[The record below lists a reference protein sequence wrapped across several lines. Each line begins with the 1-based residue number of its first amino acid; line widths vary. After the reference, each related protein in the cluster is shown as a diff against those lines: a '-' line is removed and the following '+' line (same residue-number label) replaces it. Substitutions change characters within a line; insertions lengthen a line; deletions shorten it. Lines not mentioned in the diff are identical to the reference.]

1 MKRVVALALTA
12 VAATG
17 CGSSSSHPAG
27 SPSAIIRQGD
37 AAVSKATAAAFQLN
51 LKLTLSGSVAG
62 LNGTGAALANGPV
75 SLAVRGRA
83 ARGGI
88 FDAQFAINYSGGS
101 LTGSLLSANGR
112 TGYVQLPALFGPGWH
127 SFSIPSTSAGTSGTG
142 TGSATDGLDPS
153 RWLKDERVSSSGGQ
167 DTISAALDVP
177 ALLANVASSSVPG
190 VSADRARLQQVGKA
204 IKTADGSIS
213 YDGST
218 HLPSKVT
225 AQIDISVPPSMAA
238 TANGLKGFALSFTL
252 LLSNWNQS
260 FTVSAPAGAT
270 PLQANGL
277 GGL

>member
-37 AAVSKATAAAFQLN
+37 AAAAKATAAAFQLN
-51 LKLTLSGSVAG
+51 LKLKLSGSVAG
-62 LNGTGAALANGPV
+62 LSGAGAALAGGPV

-101 LTGSLLSANGR
+101 LTGSLLSANGH
-112 TGYVQLPALFGPGWH
+112 TGFVQLPALFGPGWH
-127 SFSIPSTSAGTSGTG
+127 SFSIPSTSAGTTGT
-142 TGSATDGLDPS
+142 TGSATAGLDPS

-177 ALLANVASSSVPG
+177 ALLANLASSSVPG
-190 VSADRARLQQVGKA
+190 ASADRSRLQQVGKA
-204 IKTADGSIS
+204 I
-213 YDGST
+213 
-218 HLPSKVT
+218 
-225 AQIDISVPPSMAA
+225 
-238 TANGLKGFALSFTL
+238 
-252 LLSNWNQS
+252 
-260 FTVSAPAGAT
+260 
-270 PLQANGL
+270 
-277 GGL
+277 